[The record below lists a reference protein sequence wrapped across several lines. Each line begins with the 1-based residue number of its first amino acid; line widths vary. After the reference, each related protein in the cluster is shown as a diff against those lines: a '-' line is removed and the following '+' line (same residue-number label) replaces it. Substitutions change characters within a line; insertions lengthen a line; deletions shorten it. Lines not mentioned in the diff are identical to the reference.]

1 MDQMKKRRLA
11 SEERPWMKFY
21 PPQMVEGMEV
31 PHCTLRAYLEQN
43 MPGRAV
49 PAVHY
54 YGNDISW
61 DELLKKADQ
70 VAKALHALGIGEGD
84 RIPVFLQSV
93 PEFLYLLLA
102 AEQVGAAL
110 VCRDNTLRE
119 NVEAVEKSGA
129 SVIFAHDF
137 LTMREMKAYLASGQ
151 VKHVVLVDPC
161 ASCDY
166 DTLRPNIRTTLD
178 ERYTARSAEGP
189 AVLGW
194 NDFLALGDAVEQL
207 PAVPQDEN
215 RPLFCAYTSG
225 STGPSKQV
233 VHSAYS
239 MIGVVYQMNFYGAS
253 DQFRP
258 TWLITVLPPCL
269 VAVVVSMM
277 LMPLASN
284 KLLILDPF
292 CRPED
297 VDLELI
303 PTCRICWRRARAP
316 RQ

>member
-1 MDQMKKRRLA
+1 M
-11 SEERPWMKFY
+11 
-21 PPQMVEGMEV
+21 
-31 PHCTLRAYLEQN
+31 
-43 MPGRAV
+43 
-49 PAVHY
+49 
-54 YGNDISW
+54 
-61 DELLKKADQ
+61 
-70 VAKALHALGIGEGD
+70 
-84 RIPVFLQSV
+84 FLQSV

-166 DTLRPNIRTTLD
+166 DTLRHNIRTTLD
-178 ERYTARSAEGP
+178 ERYTAHSAEGP

-239 MIGVVYQMNFYGAS
+239 MIGVVY
-253 DQFRP
+253 
-258 TWLITVLPPCL
+258 
-269 VAVVVSMM
+269 
-277 LMPLASN
+277 
-284 KLLILDPF
+284 
-292 CRPED
+292 
-297 VDLELI
+297 
-303 PTCRICWRRARAP
+303 
-316 RQ
+316 